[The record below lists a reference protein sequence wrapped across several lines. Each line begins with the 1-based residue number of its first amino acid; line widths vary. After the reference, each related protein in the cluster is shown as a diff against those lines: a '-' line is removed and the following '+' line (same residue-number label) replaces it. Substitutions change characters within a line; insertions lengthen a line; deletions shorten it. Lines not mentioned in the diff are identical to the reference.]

1 MEDLNWIYTE
11 NVKDHFINP
20 RNVLEDL
27 DSYDHDGYGKTGN
40 VKCGDE
46 MLFVIKV
53 DSEKQIIT
61 DCKWKTYGC
70 ASAIA
75 TTSKLSELVIGLSLE
90 KAYKISPKEIVKEL
104 GGLPENKIHCSV
116 MGDKALKAAIEDY
129 YRRNNMEDKIKKEE
143 TRIICE
149 CMNVS
154 EHEIENA
161 VLEGARNYLR
171 VQELTKAGTVC
182 GECKDEVIKVMNK
195 YLRLHFNYPL

>member
-1 MEDLNWIYTE
+1 
-11 NVKDHFINP
+11 
-20 RNVLEDL
+20 
-27 DSYDHDGYGKTGN
+27 
-40 VKCGDE
+40 

-75 TTSKLSELVIGLSLE
+75 TTSKLSELAIGMSLE

-154 EHEIENA
+154 EREIEDA
-161 VLEGARNYLR
+161 VLEGARNYIR
-171 VQELTKAGTVC
+171 VQEMT
-182 GECKDEVIKVMNK
+182 
-195 YLRLHFNYPL
+195 